1 MKKKLL
7 LADDDKAFHAII
19 TRLFEGPDWEVST
32 AEDGVTALE
41 QISARVPDV
50 IVLDLNMP
58 RMSGRE
64 LLAELRR
71 NPGTAF
77 IPVIIISG
85 DSGPAEQAAQF
96 GLGADDFVAKPFE
109 ARELTAR
116 IEGAVRRARRLLAAN
131 PLTFLPGGPAIE
143 DEASARIRAGGPL
156 AFFYLDIDNFKAYN
170 DNYGYLAGD
179 AAIRLAARVLTEVQ
193 SAFAGEDIFVG
204 HIGGDD
210 FVLMCDPARAEEVAS
225 AIAEK
230 FDAATPGLYSPADRE
245 RGAIVARDR
254 AGSAREYPL
263 MSLTIAIATNEKR
276 PLEHYARLADITAEI
291 KKYLKGRPAGGGSAW
306 LKDRRVD

>member
-7 LADDDKAFHAII
+7 LADDDKDFHAII

-32 AEDGVTALE
+32 ADDGVTALE
-41 QISARVPDV
+41 QISVRRPDV

-58 RMSGRE
+58 RMGGRQ
-64 LLAELRR
+64 LLTELRR

-77 IPVIIISG
+77 IPVIILSG
-85 DSGPAEQAAQF
+85 DSDPAEQAAEF
-96 GLGADDFVAKPFE
+96 NLGADDFVAKPFE
-109 ARELTAR
+109 AKELTAR
-116 IEGAVRRARRLLAAN
+116 IEGAVRRARRMLAAN

-143 DEASARIRAGGPL
+143 DEACARIRAGSPL

-170 DNYGYLAGD
+170 DNYGYLNGD
-179 AAIRLAARVLTEVQ
+179 GAIRLTARVLTEVQ
-193 SAFAGEDIFVG
+193 SSFAGEDIFVG

-210 FVLMCDPARAEEVAS
+210 FVLMCDPARAGEVAA

-230 FDAATPGLYSPADRE
+230 FDAATPALYSSADRE

-254 AGSAREYPL
+254 AGNAREYPL
-263 MSLTIAIATNEKR
+263 MSLTIAIATNEHR
-276 PLEHYARLADITAEI
+276 PLEHYARMADITAEI
-291 KKYLKGRPAGGGSAW
+291 KKYLKGRPAGGGSIW

>member
-7 LADDDKAFHAII
+7 LADDDKAFHSII

-32 AEDGVTALE
+32 AEDGVAALE
-41 QISARVPDV
+41 QISARRPDV

-58 RMSGRE
+58 RMGGRQ
-64 LLAELRR
+64 LLAQLRR

-85 DSGPAEQAAQF
+85 DSDPAEQAAEF
-96 GLGADDFVAKPFE
+96 NLGADDFVAKPFE
-109 ARELTAR
+109 AGELTAR

-143 DEASARIRAGGPL
+143 DEASSRIRAGGPL
-156 AFFYLDIDNFKAYN
+156 AFFYMDIDNFKAYN

-179 AAIRLAARVLTEVQ
+179 AAIRLAAQVLTEVQ
-193 SAFAGEDIFVG
+193 SAFTGEDIFVG

-210 FVLMCDPARAEEVAS
+210 FVLMCDPARAEEVACS
-225 AIAEK
+225 IAEK
-230 FDAATPGLYSPADRE
+230 FDAASRGLYSQADRE
-245 RGAIVARDR
+245 RGAIFARDR
-254 AGSAREYPL
+254 AGNAREYPL
-263 MSLTIAIATNEKR
+263 MSLTIAIATNER
-276 PLEHYARLADITAEI
+276 RTLEHYAKMADITAEI
-291 KKYLKGRPAGGGSAW
+291 KKHLKGRPAGGGSVW

>member
-7 LADDDKAFHAII
+7 LADDDKAFHGLI
-19 TRLFEGPDWEVST
+19 TRLFEGRGWEVST
-32 AEDGVTALE
+32 AEDGVAALE
-41 QISARVPDV
+41 QISSLRPDV

-58 RMSGRE
+58 RMGGRE

-85 DSGPAEQAAQF
+85 DSGPEEQAAEF
-96 GLGADDFVAKPFE
+96 NLGADDFVAKPFE
-109 ARELTAR
+109 AKELTAR

-143 DEASARIRAGGPL
+143 DEAFSRIRAGGPL

-170 DNYGYLAGD
+170 DNYGYLNGD
-179 AAIRLAARVLTEVQ
+179 GAIRLAARVLTEVQ
-193 SAFAGEDIFVG
+193 SAFTGEDIFVG

-225 AIAEK
+225 SIVLK
-230 FDAATPGLYSPADRE
+230 FDAAAAGLYGQEDRA
-245 RGAIVARDR
+245 RGSIVARDR
-254 AGSAREYPL
+254 AGNVREFPL
-263 MSLTIAIATNEKR
+263 MTLTIAIATNENR
-276 PLEHYARLADITAEI
+276 TLEHYAKMADITAEI
-291 KKYLKGRPAGGGSAW
+291 KKHLKGRPAGGGSAW
-306 LKDRRVD
+306 LKDRRRD